1 MFFVTCY
8 FAEDDMESNGNT
20 ILITGG
26 STGIGLALAARFLRQ
41 RNEVII
47 CGRRHEKLHEAQRK
61 HPGLHVYR
69 CDVSEESDRLELFQ
83 RVTQDFPK
91 LNVLLNN
98 AGMWVPTRL
107 DRADAWPE
115 VQQQLQTNL
124 AATIHLTQL
133 FAQHLAQ
140 QSAPVVFVTTS
151 GLAHI
156 PRAAAPVYC
165 ATKAALHSY
174 ALTLRHQFKALEI
187 EVIEICPPHVDTD
200 LGAAGINKA
209 GIPVDTFADA
219 VMDELL
225 KGTVEITYGY
235 STKAAN
241 ASRPERNDLFKTLNG
256 V

>member
-1 MFFVTCY
+1 MK
-8 FAEDDMESNGNT
+8 ANGNT

-26 STGIGLALAARFLRQ
+26 GTGIGLALAARFLRQ
-41 RNEVII
+41 GNEVII
-47 CGRRHEKLHEAQRK
+47 CGRRLEKLHEARRQY
-61 HPGLHVYR
+61 PQLHVYQ
-69 CDVSEESDRLELFQ
+69 CDLSQESARGVLFEK
-83 RVTQDFPK
+83 VTHDFPK

-98 AGMWVPTRL
+98 AGMWVSTRL
-107 DRADAWPE
+107 DRAESWPE
-115 VQQQLQTNL
+115 AQQQLETNL

-133 FAQHLAQ
+133 FAQHLSRQ
-140 QSAPVVFVTTS
+140 PAPVVFVTTS

-174 ALTLRHQFKALEI
+174 ALTLRHQLKSQEI

-200 LGAAGINKA
+200 LGAPGINKA

-219 VMDELL
+219 VMDELH
-225 KGTVEITYGY
+225 KGTLEITYGY

-241 ASRPERNDLFKTLNG
+241 ASRRERDELFKTLNG
-256 V
+256 A

>member
-1 MFFVTCY
+1 MK
-8 FAEDDMESNGNT
+8 SSGNT

-26 STGIGLALAARFLRQ
+26 GTGIGLALAARFLRQ
-41 RNEVII
+41 GNEVII
-47 CGRRHEKLHEAQRK
+47 CGRRLEKLSEAQRQQ
-61 HPGLHVYR
+61 PGLHFYR
-69 CDVSEESDRLELFQ
+69 CDVSQESGRLDLFQ
-83 RVTQDFPK
+83 RVTHDFPK
-91 LNVLLNN
+91 MNVLLNN
-98 AGMWVPTRL
+98 AGMWVPTPL
-107 DRADAWPE
+107 DRAEAWPE
-115 VQQQLQTNL
+115 VQLQLQTNL
-124 AATIHLTQL
+124 GATIHLTQL

-174 ALTLRHQFKALEI
+174 ALTLRQQLKALQI

-200 LGAAGINKA
+200 LGAPGINKA

-219 VMDELL
+219 VMDELR
-225 KGTVEITYGY
+225 KGTLEITYGY

-241 ASRPERNDLFKTLNG
+241 ASRPERNELFRALNG

>member
-1 MFFVTCY
+1 MK
-8 FAEDDMESNGNT
+8 SSGNT

-26 STGIGLALAARFLRQ
+26 GTGIGLALAARFLRLG
-41 RNEVII
+41 NEVII
-47 CGRRHEKLHEAQRK
+47 CGRRLEKLREAQRE
-61 HPGLHVYR
+61 HPGLHVYG
-69 CDVSEESDRLELFQ
+69 CDISEASGRLDLFQ
-83 RVTQDFPK
+83 KVTQDFPR

-98 AGMWVPTRL
+98 AGMWVPTPL
-107 DRADAWPE
+107 DRAEAWPE

-133 FAQHLAQ
+133 FAQHLARQ
-140 QSAPVVFVTTS
+140 TAPVVFVTTS

-174 ALTLRHQFKALEI
+174 ALTLRHQLKALEI

-200 LGAAGINKA
+200 LGAPGINRA

-219 VMDELL
+219 VMDELR

-241 ASRPERNDLFKTLNG
+241 ASRPERNELFRTLNG
-256 V
+256 A

>member
-1 MFFVTCY
+1 MKT
-8 FAEDDMESNGNT
+8 SGNT

-26 STGIGLALAARFLRQ
+26 GTGIGLALAVRFLQ
-41 RNEVII
+41 QGNEVII
-47 CGRRHEKLHEAQRK
+47 CGRRLEKLNEAQRQY
-61 HPGLHVYR
+61 PQLHIYQ
-69 CDVSEESDRLELFQ
+69 CDLSQESARRDLFEK
-83 RVTQDFPK
+83 VTHDFPK
-91 LNVLLNN
+91 LNLLMNN
-98 AGMWVPTRL
+98 AGVSLPTRL
-107 DRADAWPE
+107 DRPESWPQA
-115 VQQQLQTNL
+115 QQQLQTNL

-133 FAQHLAQ
+133 FAQHLSR

-151 GLAHI
+151 GLAYI

-174 ALTLRHQFKALEI
+174 ALTLRHQLKSQEI

-200 LGAAGINKA
+200 LGGPGINKA
-209 GIPVDTFADA
+209 GIPLDTFADA
-219 VMDELL
+219 VMDELR

-241 ASRPERNDLFKTLNG
+241 ASRREKDEIFKTLNG

>member
-1 MFFVTCY
+1 MK
-8 FAEDDMESNGNT
+8 ASGNT

-26 STGIGLALAARFLRQ
+26 GTGIGLALAARFLQ
-41 RNEVII
+41 QSNDVII
-47 CGRRHEKLHEAQRK
+47 CGRRLERLNEAGRQYPK
-61 HPGLHVYR
+61 LHVYQ
-69 CDVSEESDRLELFQ
+69 CDLSQESARRDLFET
-83 RVTQDFPK
+83 VTRDFPK

-107 DRADAWPE
+107 DRAESWPE
-115 VQQQLQTNL
+115 ARQQIETNL
-124 AATIHLTQL
+124 GAIIHLTQL
-133 FAQHLAQ
+133 FAEHLSR

-156 PRAAAPVYC
+156 PRAGAPVYC

-174 ALTLRHQFKALEI
+174 ALTLRHLFKSREI
-187 EVIEICPPHVDTD
+187 EVIELCPPHVDTD
-200 LGAAGINKA
+200 LGAPGVNKA

-219 VMDELL
+219 VMDELR

-241 ASRPERNDLFKTLNG
+241 ASRQERDELFKTLNAA
-256 V
+256 

>member
-1 MFFVTCY
+1 MKT
-8 FAEDDMESNGNT
+8 SGNT

-26 STGIGLALAARFLRQ
+26 GTGIGLALAVRFLRQ
-41 RNEVII
+41 SNEVVI
-47 CGRRHEKLHEAQRK
+47 CGRSLETLNDARRQY
-61 HPGLHVYR
+61 PQLHVYQ
-69 CDVSEESDRLELFQ
+69 CDLSQESARLDLFEK
-83 RVTQDFPK
+83 VTHDFPK

-98 AGMWVPTRL
+98 AGTWVTTRL
-107 DRADAWPE
+107 DQAESWPQ

-133 FAQHLAQ
+133 FAQHLSR
-140 QSAPVVFVTTS
+140 QSTPVVFVTTS

-156 PRAAAPVYC
+156 PGAAAPVYC

-174 ALTLRHQFKALEI
+174 ALTLRHVLKSQEI

-200 LGAAGINKA
+200 LGGAGINKA

-219 VMDELL
+219 VMDELR

-235 STKAAN
+235 STKAAS
-241 ASRPERNDLFKTLNG
+241 ASRRERDELFKALNAA
-256 V
+256 

>member
-1 MFFVTCY
+1 MK
-8 FAEDDMESNGNT
+8 SSGNT

-26 STGIGLALAARFLRQ
+26 GTGIGLALAARFLRQ
-41 RNEVII
+41 GNEVIV
-47 CGRRHEKLHEAQRK
+47 CGRRLEKLREAQRE
-61 HPGLHVYR
+61 HPGLHIYR
-69 CDVSEESDRLELFQ
+69 CDISEASGRLDLFQ
-83 RVTQDFPK
+83 KVAQDFPK

-98 AGMWVPTRL
+98 AGMWVSTPL
-107 DRADAWPE
+107 DRAEAWPQVE
-115 VQQQLQTNL
+115 QQLQTNL

-133 FAQHLAQ
+133 FAQHLAR

-174 ALTLRHQFKALEI
+174 ALTLRHQLKPLEI

-200 LGAAGINKA
+200 LGAPGINKA

-219 VMDELL
+219 VMDELR
-225 KGTVEITYGY
+225 KGTLEITYGY

-241 ASRPERNDLFKTLNG
+241 ASRLERNELFRTLNG
-256 V
+256 A

>member
-1 MFFVTCY
+1 MKT
-8 FAEDDMESNGNT
+8 SGNT

-26 STGIGLALAARFLRQ
+26 GTGIGLALAARFLQ
-41 RNEVII
+41 QGNEVII
-47 CGRRHEKLHEAQRK
+47 CGRTLEKLHEARRRYPQ
-61 HPGLHVYR
+61 LHVYPCDLSQESAR
-69 CDVSEESDRLELFQ
+69 CDLFEKVSH
-83 RVTQDFPK
+83 DFPE

-107 DRADAWPE
+107 DRPESWPQA
-115 VQQQLQTNL
+115 QQQLQTNL

-133 FAQHLAQ
+133 FAQHLSR

-174 ALTLRHQFKALEI
+174 ALTLRHVLRSQEI

-200 LGAAGINKA
+200 LGGPGLNKA

-219 VMDELL
+219 VMEELR
-225 KGTVEITYGY
+225 KGTTEITYGY

-241 ASRPERNDLFKTLNG
+241 ASRRERDDLFKALN
-256 V
+256 VA

>member
-1 MFFVTCY
+1 MK
-8 FAEDDMESNGNT
+8 AGGNT

-26 STGIGLALAARFLRQ
+26 GTGIGFALAVRFLQ
-41 RNEVII
+41 QGNEVII
-47 CGRRHEKLHEAQRK
+47 CGRRLEALNEARRQY
-61 HPGLHVYR
+61 PQLHVYQ
-69 CDVSEESDRLELFQ
+69 CDLSQESARLDLFEK
-83 RVTQDFPK
+83 VTHDFPK

-98 AGMWVPTRL
+98 AGISVATRL
-107 DRADAWPE
+107 DRAESWPQ

-133 FAQHLAQ
+133 FAQHLSR
-140 QSAPVVFVTTS
+140 QSTPVVFVTTS

-156 PRAAAPVYC
+156 PRAGAPVYC

-174 ALTLRHQFKALEI
+174 ALTLRHLLKSQEI

-200 LGAAGINKA
+200 LGGPGINKA
-209 GIPVDTFADA
+209 GIPLDTFADA
-219 VMDELL
+219 VMDELR

-241 ASRPERNDLFKTLNG
+241 ASRQERDELFKALNAA
-256 V
+256 

>member
-1 MFFVTCY
+1 MK
-8 FAEDDMESNGNT
+8 ASGNT

-26 STGIGLALAARFLRQ
+26 GTGIGLALAMRFLRQ
-41 RNEVII
+41 GNEVVI
-47 CGRRHEKLHEAQRK
+47 CGRRLETLNEARRQY
-61 HPGLHVYR
+61 PELHVYQ
-69 CDVSEESDRLELFQ
+69 CDLSQESARLDLFEK
-83 RVTQDFPK
+83 VTHDFPN

-107 DRADAWPE
+107 DRAESWPQA
-115 VQQQLQTNL
+115 QQQLQTNL

-133 FAQHLAQ
+133 FAQHLSR

-156 PRAAAPVYC
+156 PRAAAAVYC

-174 ALTLRHQFKALEI
+174 ALTLRHQLKSQEI
-187 EVIEICPPHVDTD
+187 EVIEICPPHVETD
-200 LGAAGINKA
+200 LGGPGINKA
-209 GIPVDTFADA
+209 GIPLDTFADA
-219 VMDELL
+219 VMDELR

-241 ASRPERNDLFKTLNG
+241 ASRRERDELFKRLNAA
-256 V
+256 

>member
-1 MFFVTCY
+1 MKTT
-8 FAEDDMESNGNT
+8 GNT

-26 STGIGLALAARFLRQ
+26 GTGIGLALAVRFLRQ
-41 RNEVII
+41 GNEVII
-47 CGRRHEKLHEAQRK
+47 CGRRLDKLSEARRQY
-61 HPGLHVYR
+61 PQLQVYP
-69 CDVSEESDRLELFQ
+69 CDLSKESARRDLFEQ
-83 RVTQDFPK
+83 ATHDFPN

-98 AGMWVPTRL
+98 AGMWLPTQL
-107 DRADAWPE
+107 DQAESWPQA
-115 VQQQLQTNL
+115 QQQLETNL

-133 FAQHLAQ
+133 FAQHLSR
-140 QSAPVVFVTTS
+140 QSAPVVCVTTS

-174 ALTLRHQFKALEI
+174 ALTLRHRLKSQEI

-200 LGAAGINKA
+200 LGAPGINKA

-219 VMDELL
+219 VMDELR
-225 KGTVEITYGY
+225 KGTLEITYGY

-241 ASRPERNDLFKTLNG
+241 ASRREKDELFKTLNG

>member
-1 MFFVTCY
+1 MKTT
-8 FAEDDMESNGNT
+8 GNT

-26 STGIGLALAARFLRQ
+26 GTGIGLALAVRFLRQ
-41 RNEVII
+41 GNEVII
-47 CGRRHEKLHEAQRK
+47 CGRRLDKLSEARRQY
-61 HPGLHVYR
+61 PQLQVYP
-69 CDVSEESDRLELFQ
+69 CDLSKESARRDLFEQ
-83 RVTQDFPK
+83 ATHDFPN

-98 AGMWVPTRL
+98 AGMWLPTQL
-107 DRADAWPE
+107 DQAESWPQA
-115 VQQQLQTNL
+115 QQQLETNL

-133 FAQHLAQ
+133 FAQHLSR
-140 QSAPVVFVTTS
+140 QSAPVVCVTTS

-174 ALTLRHQFKALEI
+174 ALTLRHQLKSQEI

-200 LGAAGINKA
+200 LGAPGINKA

-219 VMDELL
+219 VMDELR
-225 KGTVEITYGY
+225 KGTLEITYGY

-241 ASRPERNDLFKTLNG
+241 ASRREKDELFKTLNG

>member
-1 MFFVTCY
+1 MR
-8 FAEDDMESNGNT
+8 ANGNT

-26 STGIGLALAARFLRQ
+26 GTGIGLALAARFLQ
-41 RNEVII
+41 QGNEVII
-47 CGRRHEKLHEAQRK
+47 CGRRLEKLHEAQRQ

-69 CDVSEESDRLELFQ
+69 CDISKESGRLDLLQ

-98 AGMWVPTRL
+98 AGMWLPTPL
-107 DRADAWPE
+107 DRAEAWSE
-115 VQQQLQTNL
+115 AQQQLETNL
-124 AATIHLTQL
+124 GATIHLTQL

-140 QSAPVVFVTTS
+140 QSQPVVFVTTS

-174 ALTLRHQFKALEI
+174 ALTLRHQLKALKI

-200 LGAAGINKA
+200 LGAPGINKA

-219 VMDELL
+219 VMDELR
-225 KGTVEITYGY
+225 GGAVEITYGY

-241 ASRPERNDLFKTLNG
+241 ASRPERNKLFETLNA

>member
-1 MFFVTCY
+1 MRTS
-8 FAEDDMESNGNT
+8 DNT

-26 STGIGLALAARFLRQ
+26 GTGIGLALAARFLRQ
-41 RNEVII
+41 GNEVII
-47 CGRRHEKLHEAQRK
+47 CGRRLEKLHEAQQR

-69 CDVSEESDRLELFQ
+69 CDISEESERLDLFQ
-83 RVTQDFPK
+83 RATHDFPN

-98 AGMWVPTRL
+98 AGMWLPTAL
-107 DRADAWPE
+107 DRAEAWP
-115 VQQQLQTNL
+115 QAQRQLQTNL

-140 QSAPVVFVTTS
+140 QHAPAVFVTTS

-156 PRAAAPVYC
+156 PRVAAPVYC

-174 ALTLRHQFKALEI
+174 ALTLREQLKALKI

-200 LGAAGINKA
+200 LGAPGINRA
-209 GIPVDTFADA
+209 GVPVDTFADA
-219 VMDELL
+219 VMDELR
-225 KGTVEITYGY
+225 KGTLEITFGY

-241 ASRPERNDLFKTLNG
+241 ASRPERDELFKTLNAA
-256 V
+256 

>member
-1 MFFVTCY
+1 MKT
-8 FAEDDMESNGNT
+8 SGNT

-26 STGIGLALAARFLRQ
+26 GTGIGLALAARFLQ
-41 RNEVII
+41 QGNEVII
-47 CGRRHEKLHEAQRK
+47 CGRRLDTLNEARRQYPHLHIYQCDLAQESARGDLFRK
-61 HPGLHVYR
+61 
-69 CDVSEESDRLELFQ
+69 
-83 RVTQDFPK
+83 VTHDFPR

-107 DRADAWPE
+107 DRAESWPQA
-115 VQQQLQTNL
+115 QQQLQTNL

-133 FAQHLAQ
+133 FAQHLAR
-140 QSAPVVFVTTS
+140 QSAPVVCVTTS

-174 ALTLRHQFKALEI
+174 ALTLRHQFKSQQI

-200 LGAAGINKA
+200 LGSPGINKA

-219 VMDELL
+219 VMDELR
-225 KGTVEITYGY
+225 KGTLEITYGY
-235 STKAAN
+235 STQAAN
-241 ASRPERNDLFKTLNG
+241 ASRREKDQLFETLNAA
-256 V
+256 

>member
-1 MFFVTCY
+1 MK
-8 FAEDDMESNGNT
+8 ASGNT

-26 STGIGLALAARFLRQ
+26 GTGIGFALAVRFLQ
-41 RNEVII
+41 QGNEVII
-47 CGRRHEKLHEAQRK
+47 CGRRLEALIGARRQY
-61 HPGLHVYR
+61 PQLHVYQ
-69 CDVSEESDRLELFQ
+69 CDLSQESARLDLFEK
-83 RVTQDFPK
+83 VTHDFPK

-98 AGMWVPTRL
+98 AGISVATRL
-107 DRADAWPE
+107 DRAESWPQA
-115 VQQQLQTNL
+115 QQQLQTNL

-133 FAQHLAQ
+133 FAQHLSR
-140 QSAPVVFVTTS
+140 QSMPVVFVTTS

-174 ALTLRHQFKALEI
+174 ALTLRHLLKSQEI

-200 LGAAGINKA
+200 LGGPGINKA
-209 GIPVDTFADA
+209 GIPLDTFADS
-219 VMDELL
+219 VMDELR

-241 ASRPERNDLFKTLNG
+241 ASRQERDELFKALNAA
-256 V
+256 

>member
-1 MFFVTCY
+1 MN
-8 FAEDDMESNGNT
+8 SSGNT

-26 STGIGLALAARFLRQ
+26 GMGIGLALAARLLRQ
-41 RNEVII
+41 GNEVIV
-47 CGRRHEKLHEAQRK
+47 CGRRLEKLYEARRQL
-61 HPGLHVYR
+61 PGLHIYR
-69 CDVSEESDRLELFQ
+69 CDVSQESDRRDLFQ
-83 RVTQDFPK
+83 TVTHDFPK
-91 LNVLLNN
+91 VNVLLNN
-98 AGMWVPTRL
+98 AGMWVSTRL
-107 DRADAWPE
+107 DRAEAWPE
-115 VQQQLQTNL
+115 AQQQLQTNL

-156 PRAAAPVYC
+156 PRAAAAVYC

-174 ALTLRHQFKALEI
+174 ALTLRHQLKALQI

-200 LGAAGINKA
+200 LGAPGINKA

-219 VMDELL
+219 VMDELR
-225 KGTVEITYGY
+225 KGTLEITFGY

-241 ASRPERNDLFKTLNG
+241 ASRPERNELFNTLNA
-256 V
+256 VNTEVRP